1 MASHDFIHFKKCISA
16 ERARNSEVSLS
27 LYQAIHQLLTLNA
40 RVSPETFSFTLMRL
54 AVESSVVYTCYLSN
68 FAGAKWVSR
77 REQHFIF
84 H

>member
-1 MASHDFIHFKKCISA
+1 MILSILRNAFQLKELEIQRSVLPFIRLFISY
-16 ERARNSEVSLS
+16 SECYRVSL
-27 LYQAIHQLLTLNA
+27 
-40 RVSPETFSFTLMRL
+40 ETFSFTLMRL
-54 AVESSVVYTCYLSN
+54 LVESSVVYTCYLSN